1 MREQES
7 YILMVL
13 RFESSPFFAI
23 IKSFAKNLGEAMKK
37 SVLSFILFGAFVF
50 AQDSTLLAPQELE
63 NAELKD
69 SGHKKTLIEK
79 IKEKELE
86 LQVPRESV
94 PVTENRYPIKT
105 AIPKTAYYLPMLQT
119 LLHIEPGTLPN
130 PLGISIIGSYTMEN
144 YRVKKFSGQMGANLG
159 EKIGGIFDRIPPNFT
174 VPTGLP
180 FPSKI
185 TIPLFGALGVIS
197 KTPRDKFI
205 ADLKSQLNNAFG
217 TNTKEWKLSDGTVS
231 TKTSAIGAKIDMYL
245 FPFMNLFATATYLHV
260 EQETRVGSAT
270 IPLDNP
276 ITITLDGTA
285 FGSQPQTITLNE
297 ITFPVGSV
305 KNILDGY
312 AVMGGTN
319 VAIGYKGFFASCM
332 VGGGYV
338 QLDDWQNNVSGFV
351 QKPFMYVAPRIGY
364 TYDGIFTMHAG
375 VQRIELFGS
384 TKGKDLSASSGGLVQ
399 SYAVELDKFP
409 INFLAGAQFMPM
421 RDFGISLEYVGSPDT
436 SGINAEVAYR
446 F

>member
-1 MREQES
+1 
-7 YILMVL
+7 
-13 RFESSPFFAI
+13 
-23 IKSFAKNLGEAMKK
+23 MKK

-63 NAELKD
+63 NTELKD

-94 PVTENRYPIKT
+94 PVTESRYPIKT

-144 YRVKKFSGQMGANLG
+144 YRVKKFSGQMGENLG

-197 KTPRDKFI
+197 KTPRDEFI
-205 ADLKSQLNNAFG
+205 ANLKSQLNNAFG
-217 TNTKEWKLSDGTVS
+217 TSSKEWKLSDGTVS

-285 FGSQPQTITLNE
+285 FGSQPKTITLNE

-384 TKGKDLSASSGGLVQ
+384 TKGKDLSALSGGLVQ

>member
-1 MREQES
+1 MKQIFSKLIYGGSLILSTLMAQES
-7 YILMVL
+7 
-13 RFESSPFFAI
+13 
-23 IKSFAKNLGEAMKK
+23 NLQDIQTLEADSNPPKK
-37 SVLSFILFGAFVF
+37 SLRER
-50 AQDSTLLAPQELE
+50 LL
-63 NAELKD
+63 
-69 SGHKKTLIEK
+69 
-79 IKEKELE
+79 EKELE
-86 LQVPRESV
+86 LQVPRETV
-94 PVTENRYPIKT
+94 PVTESKYPIKT

-197 KTPRDKFI
+197 KTPRDEFI

-276 ITITLDGTA
+276 ITITLNGTA

>member
-1 MREQES
+1 MKQIFSKLIYGGSLILSTLMAQES
-7 YILMVL
+7 
-13 RFESSPFFAI
+13 
-23 IKSFAKNLGEAMKK
+23 NLQDIQTLEADSNPPKK
-37 SVLSFILFGAFVF
+37 SLRER
-50 AQDSTLLAPQELE
+50 LL
-63 NAELKD
+63 
-69 SGHKKTLIEK
+69 
-79 IKEKELE
+79 EKELE

-144 YRVKKFSGQMGANLG
+144 YRVKKFSGQMGENLG
-159 EKIGGIFDRIPPNFT
+159 TKIGGLFDQIPANFKIP
-174 VPTGLP
+174 VKLP
-180 FPSKI
+180 ILGQTNI
-185 TIPLFGALGVIS
+185 TIPLFGTLGVLSS
-197 KTPRDKFI
+197 KTQADFI

-276 ITITLDGTA
+276 ITITLNGTA

>member
-1 MREQES
+1 MKQTFSKLIYGGSLILSSLMAQES
-7 YILMVL
+7 NLQDIQTL
-13 RFESSPFFAI
+13 EADSSSP
-23 IKSFAKNLGEAMKK
+23 KK
-37 SVLSFILFGAFVF
+37 SLRER
-50 AQDSTLLAPQELE
+50 LL
-63 NAELKD
+63 
-69 SGHKKTLIEK
+69 
-79 IKEKELE
+79 EKELE
-86 LQVPRESV
+86 LQVPRETV
-94 PVTENRYPIKT
+94 PVTESKYPIKT
-105 AIPKTAYYLPMLQT
+105 DIPKTAYYLPFLQT

-144 YRVKKFSGQMGANLG
+144 YRVKKFSGQMGENIG

-197 KTPRDKFI
+197 KTPRDEFI
-205 ADLKSQLNNAFG
+205 ANLKSQLNNAFG
-217 TNTKEWKLSDGTVS
+217 INTKEWKLSDGTVS
-231 TKTSAIGAKIDMYL
+231 TKTSAIGAKFDMYL
-245 FPFMNLFATATYLHV
+245 FPFMNLFATATYLHL
-260 EQETRVGSAT
+260 EQETRVGNAT

-297 ITFPVGSV
+297 VTFPVGSV

-312 AVMGGTN
+312 AIMGGTN
-319 VAIGYKGFFASCM
+319 LAIGYKGFFASCM
-332 VGGGYV
+332 LGGGYV

-351 QKPFMYVAPRIGY
+351 QKPFMYIAPRVGY
-364 TYDGIFTMHAG
+364 TYNGVFTMHAG

-384 TKGKDLSASSGGLVQ
+384 TKGKDLSASTGGLVKG
-399 SYAVELDKFP
+399 YAVELDKFP

-421 RDFGISLEYVGSPDT
+421 RNFGISLEYVGSPDT
-436 SGINAEVAYR
+436 SGINAELAYR

>member
-1 MREQES
+1 MKQIFSKLIYGGSLILSTLMAQES
-7 YILMVL
+7 
-13 RFESSPFFAI
+13 
-23 IKSFAKNLGEAMKK
+23 NLQDIQTLEADSNPPKK
-37 SVLSFILFGAFVF
+37 SLRER
-50 AQDSTLLAPQELE
+50 LL
-63 NAELKD
+63 
-69 SGHKKTLIEK
+69 
-79 IKEKELE
+79 EKELE

-94 PVTENRYPIKT
+94 PVTESRYPIKT

-144 YRVKKFSGQMGANLG
+144 YRVKKFSGQMGENLG
-159 EKIGGIFDRIPPNFT
+159 TKIGGLFDQIPANFKIP
-174 VPTGLP
+174 VRLP
-180 FPSKI
+180 ILGQTNI
-185 TIPLFGALGVIS
+185 TIPLFGTLGVLSS
-197 KTPRDKFI
+197 KTQADFI

-260 EQETRVGSAT
+260 EQETRVGNAT

-276 ITITLDGTA
+276 ITITLNGTA

-384 TKGKDLSASSGGLVQ
+384 TKGKDLSALSGGLVQ

>member
-1 MREQES
+1 
-7 YILMVL
+7 
-13 RFESSPFFAI
+13 
-23 IKSFAKNLGEAMKK
+23 MKK

-94 PVTENRYPIKT
+94 PVTESRYPIKT

-130 PLGISIIGSYTMEN
+130 PLGISIIGSYTMKN
-144 YRVKKFSGQMGANLG
+144 NRVKKFSGQMGENLG
-159 EKIGGIFDRIPPNFT
+159 TKIGGLFDQIPANFKIP
-174 VPTGLP
+174 VKLP
-180 FPSKI
+180 LLGQTNI
-185 TIPLFGALGVIS
+185 TIPLFGTLGVLSS
-197 KTPRDKFI
+197 KTQAEFI

-217 TNTKEWKLSDGTVS
+217 TDTKEWKLSDGTVS

>member
-1 MREQES
+1 
-7 YILMVL
+7 
-13 RFESSPFFAI
+13 
-23 IKSFAKNLGEAMKK
+23 MKK

-94 PVTENRYPIKT
+94 PVTESRYPIKT

-205 ADLKSQLNNAFG
+205 ANLKSQLNNAFG
-217 TNTKEWKLSDGTVS
+217 TSSKEWKLSDGTVS

-260 EQETRVGSAT
+260 EQETRVGNAT

-297 ITFPVGSV
+297 VTFPVGSV

-384 TKGKDLSASSGGLVQ
+384 TKGKDLSALSGGLVQ

>member
-1 MREQES
+1 
-7 YILMVL
+7 
-13 RFESSPFFAI
+13 
-23 IKSFAKNLGEAMKK
+23 MKK

-94 PVTENRYPIKT
+94 PVTESRYPIKT

-159 EKIGGIFDRIPPNFT
+159 TKIGGLFDQIPANFKIP
-174 VPTGLP
+174 VKLP
-180 FPSKI
+180 ILGQTNI
-185 TIPLFGALGVIS
+185 TIPLFGTLGVLS
-197 KTPRDKFI
+197 TKTQADFI

-285 FGSQPQTITLNE
+285 FGNQPQTITLNE

>member
-1 MREQES
+1 
-7 YILMVL
+7 
-13 RFESSPFFAI
+13 
-23 IKSFAKNLGEAMKK
+23 MKK

-94 PVTENRYPIKT
+94 PVTESRYPIKT

-144 YRVKKFSGQMGANLG
+144 YRVKKFSGQMGENLG

-197 KTPRDKFI
+197 KTPRDEFI
-205 ADLKSQLNNAFG
+205 ANLKSQLNNAFG

-319 VAIGYKGFFASCM
+319 IAIGYKGFFASCM

-338 QLDDWQNNVSGFV
+338 QLDDWQNNVSEFV

>member
-1 MREQES
+1 MKQIFSKLIYGGSLILSTLMAQES
-7 YILMVL
+7 
-13 RFESSPFFAI
+13 
-23 IKSFAKNLGEAMKK
+23 NLQDIQTLEADSNPPKK
-37 SVLSFILFGAFVF
+37 SLRER
-50 AQDSTLLAPQELE
+50 LL
-63 NAELKD
+63 
-69 SGHKKTLIEK
+69 
-79 IKEKELE
+79 EKELE

-94 PVTENRYPIKT
+94 PVTESKYPIKT

-197 KTPRDKFI
+197 KTPRDEFI

-217 TNTKEWKLSDGTVS
+217 TDTKEWKLSDGTVS

-297 ITFPVGSV
+297 VTFPVGSV

>member
-1 MREQES
+1 MILSTLMAQES
-7 YILMVL
+7 
-13 RFESSPFFAI
+13 
-23 IKSFAKNLGEAMKK
+23 NLQDIQTLEADSNPPKK
-37 SVLSFILFGAFVF
+37 SLRER
-50 AQDSTLLAPQELE
+50 LL
-63 NAELKD
+63 
-69 SGHKKTLIEK
+69 
-79 IKEKELE
+79 EKELE

-94 PVTENRYPIKT
+94 PVTESRYPIKT

-276 ITITLDGTA
+276 ITITLNGTA

>member
-1 MREQES
+1 
-7 YILMVL
+7 
-13 RFESSPFFAI
+13 
-23 IKSFAKNLGEAMKK
+23 MKK

-94 PVTENRYPIKT
+94 PVTESRYPIKT

-144 YRVKKFSGQMGANLG
+144 YRVKKFSGQMGENLG

-197 KTPRDKFI
+197 KTPRDEFI

-276 ITITLDGTA
+276 ITITLNGTA

-364 TYDGIFTMHAG
+364 THDGIFTMHAG